1 MTAKYKIRSPAERPQ
16 RRSAISKLP
25 WTLAVAATL
34 LVPVAMSLRGQDPF
48 RLPKDLL
55 FIAFS
60 IAIAATAIVV
70 WLRSN
75 TRNKQLSSI
84 RTVPLI
90 AIGSVCWAVLASLF
104 SANHALSNRAILW
117 VAAVAVFACA
127 IDLGGRA
134 RGTLAIAWALIPAA
148 INAAIFLLQRFHIWN
163 PMTFPAELPDHMRYT
178 ALLGNPDDV
187 GGLLVAPALVAAAL
201 VLCDRRRRALW
212 IPIAL
217 LLLAAVATGRLTSL
231 LACGA
236 GLLVMGFVRSRKA
249 GAIATALIL
258 VAGIALVVGDPPLRA
273 RATSIAS
280 SVRAHDYAEATAGRL
295 TAFVAASMMAMDHPL
310 FGVGPGC
317 FRWSYFEYKVAA
329 ERKHPSLAKAWSAD
343 FNFGETHNDHLQTL
357 AEGGLP
363 GYALFAAALV
373 LLAASSRRKKNSE
386 NANGNNEETER
397 DTLVRMLAVP
407 TSAAIAILCLAHFPL
422 HLAASTVVIIYIATL
437 CVAWGAHA
445 ELKVSPALNERLA
458 SIIRPRGLPAALSVA
473 LVVVVVIG
481 AAFLIRRIAL
491 QPWQCNLSEKVIQAR
506 TSLTYDS
513 VTDPIQASHNAHENL
528 AALEPCLEA
537 APQDIALYMLAA
549 ANDRLIGRDADAATM
564 YRRALQYDRR
574 PELYYNLGVVE
585 LQLHQRDAAI
595 ADLLTAVSFSR
606 AYLQD
611 LPADVQAEIRDGLKR
626 QYPYLAGS

>member
-1 MTAKYKIRSPAERPQ
+1 MTAKYKIRLAAERPQ
-16 RRSAISKLP
+16 RRAAMAKLP
-25 WTLAVAATL
+25 WMLAVAATL
-34 LVPVAMSLRGQDPF
+34 LVPIVMSLRGQDPF

-55 FIAFS
+55 FFAIA

-70 WLRSN
+70 WLRGK
-75 TRNKQLSSI
+75 TRNSQSGAV

-90 AIGSVCWAVLASLF
+90 GIGSVCWTVLASLF
-104 SANHALSNRAILW
+104 SSNHALSNRAILW

-127 IDLGGRA
+127 IDLGGRT
-134 RGTLAIAWALIPAA
+134 RGTLAIAWPLIPAA
-148 INAAIFLLQRFHIWN
+148 INALLFLFQRFHVWN
-163 PMTFPAELPDHMRYT
+163 PMTFPAGLPDHMRYT

-187 GGLLVAPALVAAAL
+187 GGLLVAPALVALAL

-212 IPIAL
+212 IPTAI

-236 GLLVMGFVRSRKA
+236 GLLVMGFVRSRKV

-258 VAGIALVVGDPPLRA
+258 AAGIALVVGDPPMRA
-273 RATSIAS
+273 RAASIATAL
-280 SVRAHDYAEATAGRL
+280 RTHDYAEATAGRL

-317 FRWSYFEYKVAA
+317 FRWAYFEYKVAA

-343 FNFGETHNDHLQTL
+343 FNFGEAHNDHLQTL

-363 GYALFAAALV
+363 GYALFVAALV
-373 LLAASSRRKKNSE
+373 VLAASSRRKTSNE
-386 NANGNNEETER
+386 NEDEPER
-397 DTLVRMLAVP
+397 DSLVRTLALP
-407 TSAAIAILCLAHFPL
+407 MSAAIAILCLAHFPL
-422 HLAASTVVIIYIATL
+422 HLAASTVVIIYIAVL
-437 CVAWGAHA
+437 CIAWGAHA
-445 ELKVSPALNERLA
+445 EIKVPPSLHERLA
-458 SIIRPRGLPAALSVA
+458 AILRPRRFPAALSVVFV
-473 LVVVVVIG
+473 LVIVIG
-481 AAFLIRRIAL
+481 AAFLINRIAL
-491 QPWQCNLSEKVIQAR
+491 QPWQCNLTEKQVQER

-513 VTDPIQASHNAHENL
+513 VTDPIQASRNARVNL
-528 AALEPCLEA
+528 AALEACMDA
-537 APQDIALYMLAA
+537 APNDVALYMLAA

-611 LPADVQAEIRDGLKR
+611 LPVDVQAEVKDGLRR